1 MPLCDGEHQAAALL
15 WRERTPRK
23 AARLGVHRPSR
34 IQRTRERRGGF
45 RLYADEANATRIP
58 SGNPAKQPSTTDCYE
73 KRIQVWHLLLEF
85 KADRPLT
92 QQRLYLIKGVDLKR
106 PGGAGPGL
114 ARLQR
119 ICISFAC
126 HNEVRTAL
134 ANSRDLGGR
143 SHAWHEDS
151 SRLSPPHGGMSN
163 CHAVIAAPCS
173 DHTCLRN
180 FPQEE
185 ICKSPAGLGR
195 PRLLKQFAIQDY
207 AESA

>member
-143 SHAWHEDS
+143 SHAWPEDS
-151 SRLSPPHGGMSN
+151 CRLSPPHCGMSN
-163 CHAVIAAPCS
+163 FDAVVSARSGDPHPLS
-173 DHTCLRN
+173 K
-180 FPQEE
+180 FPPEGAF
-185 ICKSPAGLGR
+185 KR
-195 PRLLKQFAIQDY
+195 PTGP
-207 AESA
+207 